1 MTDHLLWNVADGVGT
16 ITLNRPE
23 VMNAFSPELID
34 GMVAAT
40 LAFERDPAVRCVVL
54 RGAGDHFVAGG
65 NPKGFLDRMDG
76 DRAAFV
82 GGAEERVVH
91 AHLMVHRIRRM
102 RKPVIAAVQGAA
114 AGFGFSLVC
123 AADYVLA
130 ADDAYFA
137 PAYTR
142 IGLPGD
148 GGVSYFLPRIVG
160 ERRALDIIL
169 LGERFDAA
177 KALDWGLVN
186 RIVPLAELGAE
197 TDRLARRLADGPTLA
212 LGLAKHLV
220 RGSLDRTWDEQSA
233 LEAAAVTDAVDSA
246 DHREGLLAFV
256 EKRKPRF
263 TGR

>member
-1 MTDHLLWNVADGVGT
+1 MTDHLLHHVDDGVGT

-23 VMNAFSPELID
+23 VMNAFSPELIE
-34 GMVAAT
+34 GMVRTT
-40 LAFERDPAVRCVVL
+40 LAFERDDAVRCVVL

-65 NPKGFLDRMDG
+65 NPKGFIERMETDRTT
-76 DRAAFV
+76 FV
-82 GGAEERVVH
+82 DGAEQRVVH
-91 AHLMVHRIRRM
+91 AHLMVQRLRRM
-102 RKPVIAAVQGAA
+102 RKPVIVAVQGAA

-123 AADYVLA
+123 AADYVIA

-160 ERRALDIIL
+160 ERRALDIL
-169 LGERFDAA
+169 LHGERFDAA
-177 KALDWGLVN
+177 KAVEWGLVN
-186 RIVPLAELGAE
+186 RTVPLADLAAE
-197 TDRLARRLADGPTLA
+197 TDRLARRFARGPTLA
-212 LGLAKHLV
+212 LGLAKYLV
-220 RGSLDRTWDEQSA
+220 RGSLDRTWEEQSA
-233 LEAAAVTDAVDSA
+233 LEAAVVTDAVDSA

-256 EKRKPRF
+256 EKRPAAF